1 MRLSGWDSDPVEE
14 LISVLRHRVRLVDL
28 THPLGP
34 SRSEPAPPVLQAQ
47 THEDGAELWEGMFGI
62 PGAAL
67 PGGRGFAGELLHRL
81 STHAGTHMDA
91 PWHYA
96 PTAGGAPA
104 ATIDQ
109 VPLSWCV
116 GALVVVDVSD
126 LPTGHLISRGEVV
139 ERLAAIAPDLQA
151 GAVVAFY
158 TAAERL
164 WGDERFWETG
174 CGLGREAVLALL
186 ERGVRTIGT
195 DAWSL
200 DRPYPLIGAEWQQ
213 RRDPAAL
220 WPAHF
225 AGIEHP
231 YVQIEKLANLTAVPA
246 TGATILAFPIKVEGG
261 SGAWTRA
268 VALVAEPSER

>member
-1 MRLSGWDSDPVEE
+1 MEE
-14 LISVLRHRVRLVDL
+14 LISLLGHRVRLVDL

-34 SRSEPAPPVLQAQ
+34 SPSEPAPPVLQAQ

-62 PGAAL
+62 PHAAL

-96 PTAGGAPA
+96 PTAGGVPA

-268 VALVAEPSER
+268 VALVAEPSEH